1 MKPLQRHDNLAG
13 TSHPAGQI
21 GDGQPA
27 IVNDCLIAQPTVAH
41 IHTSMTGD
49 RDHRRARRPSRRQPG
64 LGILEN
70 QTLTSTRRIAGS
82 PTIDA
87 ARQYGAGSG
96 FGVTSSLPH
105 T

>member
-1 MKPLQRHDNLAG
+1 MKPLQRRDNLAG

-41 IHTSMTGD
+41 IHTRMTGD
-49 RDHRRARRPSRRQPG
+49 AS
-64 LGILEN
+64 
-70 QTLTSTRRIAGS
+70 AGS

>member
-41 IHTSMTGD
+41 IHTRMTGD
-49 RDHRRARRPSRRQPG
+49 RDHRRPDARAAVNPG
-64 LGILEN
+64 LE
-70 QTLTSTRRIAGS
+70 SSKTR
-82 PTIDA
+82 
-87 ARQYGAGSG
+87 
-96 FGVTSSLPH
+96 H
-105 T
+105 

>member
-1 MKPLQRHDNLAG
+1 MKPLQRRDNLAD

-41 IHTSMTGD
+41 IHTRMTGD

-70 QTLTSTRRIAGS
+70 QTLTGTRRIGRQ
-82 PTIDA
+82 PDHNA

>member
-1 MKPLQRHDNLAG
+1 MKPLQRRDNLAG

-41 IHTSMTGD
+41 IHTRMTSD
-49 RDHRRARRPSRRQPG
+49 RDHHRARRPSRRQPG
-64 LGILEN
+64 PGILEN
-70 QTLTSTRRIAGS
+70 QTLTGS